1 MSQVTVSAMNLR
13 DRIGDILNQVHYGKE
28 RFVIERR
35 GEPVAAIV
43 SIEELERLERLEQE
57 YEIELLRL
65 AKIAAEREGIVPF
78 SRLVEQYERLHGE
91 SLELPADV

>member
-13 DRIGDILNQVHYGKE
+13 ERIGDILNQVHYGKE

-43 SIEELERLERLEQE
+43 SIEEFERLERLEQE

-65 AKIAAEREGIVPF
+65 AKIAAEQEGVVPF
-78 SRLVEQYERLHGE
+78 SRLVEQYEALHGE